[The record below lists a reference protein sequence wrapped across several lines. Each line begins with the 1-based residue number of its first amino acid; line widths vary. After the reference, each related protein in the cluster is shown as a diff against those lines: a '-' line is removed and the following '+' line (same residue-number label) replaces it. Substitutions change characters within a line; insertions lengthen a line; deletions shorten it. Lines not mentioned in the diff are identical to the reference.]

1 MGKQHGT
8 LAKAGKV
15 RKQTPKVAK
24 LEKARKPRG
33 RAYKRILY
41 KKNFAPLVPGQ
52 KKRSP
57 NFNAGKPEEPKKWSY
72 YYQHILYEELLA
84 ARTLRHW
91 LAYGKMQGILCEGGG
106 WDCGWPGKR

>member
-24 LEKARKPRG
+24 MEKPRKPRG
-33 RAYKRILY
+33 RALKRVKY
-41 KKNFAPLVPGQ
+41 TKNFAPLVPGQ

-57 NFNAGKPEEPKKWSY
+57 NWNAGLPEVKK
-72 YYQHILYEELLA
+72 
-84 ARTLRHW
+84 
-91 LAYGKMQGILCEGGG
+91 
-106 WDCGWPGKR
+106 

>member
-24 LEKARKPRG
+24 QDKPRKPRG

-41 KKNFAPLVPGQ
+41 QKKFAPPVSYTHLDVY
-52 KKRSP
+52 KR
-57 NFNAGKPEEPKKWSY
+57 
-72 YYQHILYEELLA
+72 Q
-84 ARTLRHW
+84 
-91 LAYGKMQGILCEGGG
+91 
-106 WDCGWPGKR
+106 

>member
-24 LEKARKPRG
+24 MEKSRKPRG

-52 KKRSP
+52 KKKTP
-57 NFNAGKPEEPKKWSY
+57 NWNAGRPEVPKKWS
-72 YYQHILYEELLA
+72 I
-84 ARTLRHW
+84 
-91 LAYGKMQGILCEGGG
+91 
-106 WDCGWPGKR
+106 

>member
-24 LEKARKPRG
+24 QDKPRKPRG

-41 KKNFAPLVPGQ
+41 KKKFAPVLPGQ

-57 NFNAGKPEEPKKWSY
+57 NFNAGKPEIPKK
-72 YYQHILYEELLA
+72 
-84 ARTLRHW
+84 
-91 LAYGKMQGILCEGGG
+91 
-106 WDCGWPGKR
+106 

>member
-24 LEKARKPRG
+24 LPKARKPRG

-41 KKNFAPLVPGQ
+41 KKTFTQVAEGQ

-57 NFNAGKPEEPKKWSY
+57 NWNAGRPEEVKK
-72 YYQHILYEELLA
+72 
-84 ARTLRHW
+84 
-91 LAYGKMQGILCEGGG
+91 
-106 WDCGWPGKR
+106 